1 MRQRRPPRQ
10 QQTEAAQ
17 KRHYDRVKALLSYTP
32 LLLVASF
39 LLAVGE
45 SLKASLLAAAL
56 CICVCAFSGYASW
69 LHWKLPKKYQEKP
82 SILAFRSLDIHP
94 YVAFVLFAV
103 CSLLLLGS
111 CIMIYRAK

>member
-1 MRQRRPPRQ
+1 MRQRRPARQ
-10 QQTEAAQ
+10 QQTEEAR

-32 LLLVASF
+32 LLLAAAF

-56 CICVCAFSGYASW
+56 CVCTCAFSAYASW
-69 LHWKLPKKYQEKP
+69 LHRKLPEKYREKP
-82 SILAFRSLDIHP
+82 GILTFRSLDVHP

-111 CIMIYRAK
+111 CVHLYGSK